1 MTITDE
7 ILRDLQAEY
16 EQQRQR
22 DLEIQRQRRE
32 TAEQRCPGLKEA
44 LDERENLIYDSMRG
58 ILAGQGSYSGLP
70 EKMEALNRRVA
81 SLLTGCGL
89 DAAWLDPVYRC
100 SRCRDTGY
108 TGEPIREMCDCMR
121 GEYYRRLYRRVGLP
135 DADEQCFESFD
146 IQLFPDTPLPGRSYS
161 QRQMMQSARKL
172 CQEWAEQYPSVKA
185 SCLLFSGKSGL
196 GKTFLMRCM
205 AKRLIDRG
213 MSVLL
218 ISAYRFLEIAR
229 KAYFGNAPEELEG
242 LISCE
247 VLMLDDLGSEPL
259 MENITIVQLFNL
271 LNERQSAGKATLVS
285 TNLNEKELRE
295 RYTERVAS
303 RLLDKRHCLFIPF
316 AGDDIRRS

>member
-44 LDERENLIYDSMRG
+44 LDERENLSYDSMRG

-135 DADEQCFESFD
+135 DAD
-146 IQLFPDTPLPGRSYS
+146 
-161 QRQMMQSARKL
+161 
-172 CQEWAEQYPSVKA
+172 
-185 SCLLFSGKSGL
+185 
-196 GKTFLMRCM
+196 
-205 AKRLIDRG
+205 
-213 MSVLL
+213 
-218 ISAYRFLEIAR
+218 
-229 KAYFGNAPEELEG
+229 
-242 LISCE
+242 
-247 VLMLDDLGSEPL
+247 
-259 MENITIVQLFNL
+259 
-271 LNERQSAGKATLVS
+271 
-285 TNLNEKELRE
+285 
-295 RYTERVAS
+295 
-303 RLLDKRHCLFIPF
+303 
-316 AGDDIRRS
+316 